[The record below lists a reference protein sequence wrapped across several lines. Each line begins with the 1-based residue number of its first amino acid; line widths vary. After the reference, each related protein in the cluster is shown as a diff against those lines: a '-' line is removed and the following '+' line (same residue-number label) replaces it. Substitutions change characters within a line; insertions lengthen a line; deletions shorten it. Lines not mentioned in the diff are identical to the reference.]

1 MIVAV
6 VAWSFALY
14 GPSVYISMLSRDHQW
29 SIGVISSAL
38 TLSFLVNASVL
49 SVVGSTIA
57 KYGPRPVMATGAA
70 IMALGLGCLGQVT
83 KLWHVYAAFSQ

>member
-1 MIVAV
+1 

-14 GPSVYISMLSRDHQW
+14 GPSVYISMLSHDHQW

-49 SVVGSTIA
+49 SLVGSTIA
-57 KYGPRPVMATGAA
+57 K
-70 IMALGLGCLGQVT
+70 
-83 KLWHVYAAFSQ
+83 